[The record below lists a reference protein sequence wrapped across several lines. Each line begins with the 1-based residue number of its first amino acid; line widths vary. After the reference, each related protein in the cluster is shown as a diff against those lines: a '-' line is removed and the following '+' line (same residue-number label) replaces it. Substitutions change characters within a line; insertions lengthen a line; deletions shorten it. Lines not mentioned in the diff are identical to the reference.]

1 MKYLDKT
8 IQEINEAYKKKEIT
22 PLTLV
27 EEVFQ
32 SIENNKELNA
42 YITLDKENAINQ
54 AKELEN
60 KEVDNILF
68 GIPIA
73 VKDNIITKDL
83 KTTCASRMLENFSPI
98 YDATVVEKI
107 KSKNMIIIGKTNMDE
122 FAM

>member
-83 KTTCASRMLENFSPI
+83 KTTCASRMLENFIPI
-98 YDATVVEKI
+98 YDATVVEK
-107 KSKNMIIIGKTNMDE
+107 
-122 FAM
+122 

>member
-68 GIPIA
+68 GSLPR
-73 VKDNIITKDL
+73 VT
-83 KTTCASRMLENFSPI
+83 
-98 YDATVVEKI
+98 
-107 KSKNMIIIGKTNMDE
+107 
-122 FAM
+122 

>member
-54 AKELEN
+54 AKL
-60 KEVDNILF
+60 
-68 GIPIA
+68 
-73 VKDNIITKDL
+73 
-83 KTTCASRMLENFSPI
+83 S
-98 YDATVVEKI
+98 
-107 KSKNMIIIGKTNMDE
+107 
-122 FAM
+122 